1 MKRKLT
7 LLLPFAAM
15 PLFLLPYS
23 LLDSAVLVKVFGC
36 GCVPFAQTNML
47 NIAFNAN
54 DLRRVVFAVL
64 AAVLFWLGI
73 RIAKQFESKKIR
85 TIYCAA
91 VFCWNVLFALW
102 VMKAFMWL

>member
-23 LLDSAVLVKVFGC
+23 LLDRAVFVKVFGC
-36 GCVPFAQTNML
+36 GCVPATQSNML

-54 DLRRVVFAVL
+54 DLRCTVFLAL
-64 AAVLFWLGI
+64 AAVLVWLSV
-73 RIAKQFESKKIR
+73 RIAKQFERKKAKAL
-85 TIYCAA
+85 YCAA
-91 VFCWNVLFALW
+91 ALGWNLLFALW
-102 VMKAFMWL
+102 VCNTFMWR